1 VKFNS
6 TTRSALAFRR
16 DVRDMTAA
24 GFEKVGEG
32 GGRLW
37 ELNRGGRFMH
47 RIVECKISVCGKA
60 VWVRT
65 EQVRP

>member
-1 VKFNS
+1 MKFNS
-6 TTRSALAFRR
+6 ITRSSLAFRR
-16 DVRDMTAA
+16 EVRDMEAL
-24 GFEKVGEG
+24 GFEKVGER

-37 ELNRGGRFMH
+37 ELHHGDRYMH

-65 EQVRP
+65 EQVGP